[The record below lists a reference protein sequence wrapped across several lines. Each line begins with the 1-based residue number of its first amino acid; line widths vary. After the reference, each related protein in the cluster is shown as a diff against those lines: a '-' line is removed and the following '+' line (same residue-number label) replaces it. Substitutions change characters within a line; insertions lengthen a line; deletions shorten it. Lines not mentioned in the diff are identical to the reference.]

1 MAKLFRGVFK
11 QIEKPQ
17 SVHPPSVPQEL
28 SQHDSEYIAYCIEQ
42 EQAISKLQVGLHT
55 NDDPELIA
63 KKSLVVACEFYGAD
77 WAGIIEFDLELNL
90 WTNGWWHNTDPQIK
104 SLQKLQEFENLM
116 VMPSIVEA
124 IKKQKPIIITDV
136 DDIMKSSPKEYQVYK
151 RLEAQSIMAVPFGPN
166 PMGFLAIRNPVKYM
180 NRTSTLNI
188 LAYVLHRAI
197 AQKNTM
203 ERVRMALTPDEI
215 KTDNDVII
223 NFFGGMEITTSA
235 GVWKEQDFNSPK
247 SSRAVAYIMLN
258 RKTSHSALAIADAL
272 YPEDGSDIDTINKNI
287 RGYIYRFRKSFE
299 PICKSKLIEY
309 TPNGYRLSPSANVM
323 SDLQKFEKLWKQV
336 QQDVPIPQKVHSLK
350 HAIKLYKGHVLGAAC
365 DDHWIVGIA
374 TDYKMKYIAM
384 VDELL
389 SILARFEDYDGIHH
403 FATQALN
410 LVPENVKAQYWLVY
424 SIYHSG
430 VVALAKREIEKAKC
444 RLTSDEFDTLQ
455 KFICKDKSLPY
466 GQLFD

>member
-1 MAKLFRGVFK
+1 ML
-11 QIEKPQ
+11 
-17 SVHPPSVPQEL
+17 L
-28 SQHDSEYIAYCIEQ
+28 
-42 EQAISKLQVGLHT
+42 LGLNAT
-55 NDDPELIA
+55 AP
-63 KKSLVVACEFYGAD
+63 FYDAD
-77 WAGIIEFDLELNL
+77 WAGVIELDLELNI
-90 WTNGWWHNTDPQIK
+90 WGSGWWYNTDPSVK
-104 SLQKLQEFENLM
+104 KLEKLQEFENLM
-116 VMPSIVEA
+116 VMPSVIEA
-124 IKKQKPIIITDV
+124 IKKQKPILFSDV
-136 DDIMKSSPKEYQVYK
+136 EDIAKTSPKEYQVYK
-151 RLEAQSIMAVPFGPN
+151 RLDAHSLMAVPFGPK
-166 PMGFLAIRNPVKYM
+166 PMGFLAIRNHKKYQT
-180 NRTSTLNI
+180 RTSTLNT
-188 LAYVLHRAI
+188 LAYVIHRAI

-258 RKTSHSALAIADAL
+258 RKKAHSPLAIADAL

-309 TPNGYRLSPSANVM
+309 TTNGYRLSPSANVM
-323 SDLQKFEKLWKQV
+323 SDLQKFEKLWNQTRK
-336 QQDVPIPQKVHSLK
+336 DIPIPQKVHALK

-365 DDHWIVGIA
+365 DDHWIVGTA
-374 TDYKMKYIAM
+374 TEYKMKYIAM

-389 SILARFEDYDGIHH
+389 TIFSEFEDYDGIHH
-403 FATQALN
+403 FASKAVSLI
-410 LVPENVKAQYWLVY
+410 PENVKAQYWLVY

-430 VVALAKREIEKAKC
+430 VVALAKKEIEKAKS

-455 KFICKDKSLPY
+455 RFICKDESLPY
-466 GQLFD
+466 GQLFE